1 MTTMCIKSHHD
12 ARRELLYRVFFL
24 MEGGRTSKND
34 ILFIYSEREHIEK
47 QKNLVKLL
55 SISKKK
61 KGTCF

>member
-1 MTTMCIKSHHD
+1 
-12 ARRELLYRVFFL
+12 

-61 KGTCF
+61 KRNVFLDTSIIKFIQLVSNPIHK